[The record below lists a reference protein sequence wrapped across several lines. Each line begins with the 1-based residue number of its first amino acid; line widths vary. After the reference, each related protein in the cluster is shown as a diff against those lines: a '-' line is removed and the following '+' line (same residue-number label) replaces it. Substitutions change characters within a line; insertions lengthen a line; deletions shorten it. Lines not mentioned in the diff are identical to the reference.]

1 MSNPVAYLIKNRR
14 SELTLTQMAVAK
26 KVKVSVRTV
35 QRWEAG
41 ESRPQNAHLLRLAR
55 LLGLD
60 PTDFA

>member
-1 MSNPVAYLIKNRR
+1 MTDVADLIAGCRVEQ
-14 SELTLTQMAVAK
+14 ELTQREVAA
-26 KVKVSVRTV
+26 KVGVSVRTV